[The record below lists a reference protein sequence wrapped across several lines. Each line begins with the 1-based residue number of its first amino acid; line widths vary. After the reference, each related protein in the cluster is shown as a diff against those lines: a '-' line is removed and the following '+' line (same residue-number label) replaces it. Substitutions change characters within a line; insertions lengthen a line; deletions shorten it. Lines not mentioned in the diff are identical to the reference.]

1 MTKAPIL
8 IHPDFQKTFILYTDA
23 SYVGFGFILAQERD
37 GKEYPIAYGSRRTL
51 PAERNY
57 SVTDLEGAALI
68 WAVEKNKQY
77 FNTTTPITIVTD
89 HKALAT
95 WFTQDL
101 PENRRRARWILKMN
115 QYSFTIRHRQGRSL
129 AHVDYLSRNPISR
142 VSFNEEP
149 NIWEEILPEVHRF
162 IQQDLDTELWRPT
175 ITKVEGGAAA
185 RRKHRTLT
193 NQIWYNNDPYLPT
206 TWETSRCVDE
216 NTYKTEGGLA
226 IEKWW
231 DEPTAVKKYNTEDM
245 YGEVL
250 NITTEPTKT
259 KFSITCLYNEDGIFL
274 SQRKNPE
281 KTMYLLYQVPGGKCE
296 VGETARQG
304 AVRETFEET
313 GIDLKP
319 RRLKFVAHDAK
330 FDCNVYAHR
339 IENVTPEQKE
349 PEEMSPWC
357 QYPWQS
363 FKILKERNKLTPS
376 LITFYREIMEKIGA
390 SH

>member
-1 MTKAPIL
+1 MTQAPVL
-8 IHPDFQKTFILYTDA
+8 IHPDFSQAFILYTDA
-23 SYVGFGFILAQERD
+23 SYLGFGFILCQERD
-37 GKEYPIAYGSRRTL
+37 GKERPIAYGSRRTTT
-51 PAERNY
+51 AERNY
-57 SVTDLEGAALI
+57 AVTDLEGAALV
-68 WAVEKNKQY
+68 WAVEKNKHY
-77 FNTTTPITIVTD
+77 FNTTTPITLVTD

-115 QYSFTIRHRQGRSL
+115 QYNFKIRHRQGRSL
-129 AHVDYLSRNPISR
+129 AHVDYLSRNPISK
-142 VSFNEEP
+142 VSFKEES

-162 IQQDLDTELWRPT
+162 IRQDLDTELWRPT
-175 ITKVEGGAAA
+175 ITKVEGGVPR

-193 NQIWYNNDPYLPT
+193 NQIWYNHDPHRPT
-206 TWETSRCVDE
+206 TWETSRLVDE

-231 DEPTAVKKYNTEDM
+231 DEPAAVQKYDTEDT

-250 NITTEPTKT
+250 NITTEPTRT

-296 VGETARQG
+296 SGETARQG

-319 RRLKFVAHDAK
+319 RRLKFVA
-330 FDCNVYAHR
+330 R
-339 IENVTPEQKE
+339 
-349 PEEMSPWC
+349 S
-357 QYPWQS
+357 
-363 FKILKERNKLTPS
+363 KIRL
-376 LITFYREIMEKIGA
+376 
-390 SH
+390 